1 MVYVFFTRF
10 GILLVFLYSLLA
22 SFLWYCD
29 CYCCFIFGF
38 VMVDSFSLCSPM
50 SANVIGCV
58 PFVSNVHGI
67 RMLKQFSLL
76 RWVQC
81 VFCV

>member
-22 SFLWYCD
+22 SFLWYCH

-38 VMVDSFSLCSPM
+38 VMVDSFSLCSPV
-50 SANVIGCV
+50 SANVIGCAV
-58 PFVSNVHGI
+58 C
-67 RMLKQFSLL
+67 Q
-76 RWVQC
+76 QC
-81 VFCV
+81 AWHSDAQAIFTT